1 MWSNDTKIQSKN
13 WGKKPLKPGM
23 SQDTIFNVEFGVEGM
38 ASASLN
44 SHRHMIY
51 STVSKM
57 PLVS

>member
-1 MWSNDTKIQSKN
+1 MTQKYKEKSE
-13 WGKKPLKPGM
+13 GKKSLKPGM
-23 SQDTIFNVEFGVEGM
+23 SQDTIFNVEFGLEGM

>member
-1 MWSNDTKIQSKN
+1 MWSNDKN
-13 WGKKPLKPGM
+13 KKQKLREKSLKPVM
-23 SQDTIFNVEFGVEGM
+23 SQDTIFNMEFGMEGM

-44 SHRHMIY
+44 SHRHMIH